1 VRTTLEAGQVVSGF
15 KIVAVRELE
24 ELKASGILARHLVSG
39 TEVFHLL
46 NDDPENLFSFAFAT
60 PSMDSTGVAHIL
72 EHSVLCGSQ
81 RYPLKDAF
89 IVLAQGSL
97 QTFLN
102 AMTFPDKTVYPAA
115 SVNRRDYF
123 NLLSVYG
130 DAVFRPLLTEATF
143 LQEGHRLG
151 FAEDRLVR
159 TGVVY
164 NEMKGNYSSMDAI
177 AGDWAFRSVLPGTP
191 YAFDSGGDP
200 EEIPNLTWDDL
211 RAFHRAR
218 YAPAN
223 CRIFLCGDIPTAD
236 QLAFLDEHFLS
247 GLEPGAR
254 SPSPPKAERWAEPR
268 RLSVPYP
275 AAAGQK
281 STVFLSWLCS
291 DVTDEQESMALAV
304 LAETLL
310 GHDGSPL
317 TRILV
322 ESPLGEDLAP
332 ATGLEA
338 DLRETVLTIG
348 LRGVAPGT
356 GDQLEALILKTLA
369 DLVAGGLPKPEV
381 EAALLAM
388 EFSNREIRRAGGPF
402 SLVWMR
408 RALRGWM
415 HGAQPWDTLLF
426 LPAFAALKKRLAKE
440 PRYLEGLIQRY
451 LLDNPHR
458 ALVSVDAEPGLTERQ
473 EATQAAELERSALA
487 MRESDRQAIRRQAA
501 ELEKIQSRPDTPADL
516 ATIPHISRADL
527 AVEVEYVP
535 RKLYEAGAVPVL
547 AHDLFTNGI
556 TYVDFGLPADVLAPE
571 DYPWLPL
578 LSRCLGALGLP
589 GMDYGQVSSL
599 MARTVGGFHGL
610 LHSSSAAP
618 GASRSVVVPSGVLD
632 LVGRDWLLFRLKAL
646 DDKLDSG
653 LDLVYRLL
661 TESDFTDL
669 RRLQDLVLEFR
680 NDFNASLAPA
690 GHSYAMSRAG
700 RLFSRSRS
708 VEEIWNGITQLEFLH
723 RIAELPLQEIA
734 GRLASLRDRLVNAAG
749 LVLNITGSAAAIGQS
764 LAGLGRFQGFGP
776 PRPRHAASD
785 DAAAFRSPGDDGA
798 VEVHASASL
807 QVGFAALGLK
817 AAPFAGAEQAAELV
831 LAHRLSTGALWEDIR
846 MKGGAYGAFA
856 FPDGLEPVFLL
867 ATYRDPKPLRS
878 LEAFRAALDAA
889 ARTAPD
895 SDELEKAIIGSY
907 AKETRPRTAA
917 DKGMADFLRFLTGI
931 EDSARRRKLQAL
943 VALEPPELSAAAARL
958 ASGWDGSCA
967 TVLAGNNQAGEA
979 AAALGAPVRS
989 LPV

>member
-46 NDDPENLFSFAFAT
+46 NDDEENLFAFAFAT

-72 EHSVLCGSQ
+72 EHSVLCGSR

-143 LQEGHRLG
+143 MQEGHRLG
-151 FAEDRLVR
+151 FVADRLVR

-200 EEIPNLTWDDL
+200 EDIPKLTWEDL
-211 RAFHRAR
+211 RAFHQAR

-223 CRIFLCGDIPTAD
+223 CRVFLCGDIPTAE
-236 QLAFLDEHFLS
+236 QLAFLDAQFLS
-247 GLEPGAR
+247 SLEPGIR
-254 SPSPPKAERWAEPR
+254 SPAPPKAERWTEPR

-275 AAAGQK
+275 AAAAQK

-304 LAETLL
+304 LTEVLL

-317 TRILV
+317 TRVLV

-332 ATGLEA
+332 ATGLEG

-348 LRGVAPGT
+348 LRGVVPGT
-356 GDQLEALILKTLA
+356 GDQLEALILKTLE
-369 DLVAGGLPKPEV
+369 DLAARGLPKPEI
-381 EAALLAM
+381 EAALLSM

-426 LPAFAALKKRLAKE
+426 LPAFTALKERLAKE
-440 PRYLEGLIQRY
+440 PSYLESLIRRY

-473 EATQAAELERSALA
+473 EAALAAELERSAQG
-487 MRESDRQAIRRQAA
+487 MPESERQAIRRRAE
-501 ELEKIQSRPDTPADL
+501 ELEHIQSRPDSPEDL
-516 ATIPHISRADL
+516 AAIPHISRSDL
-527 AVEVEYVP
+527 VPDVENVP
-535 RKLYEAGAVPVL
+535 RRLHHVGPVPLL
-547 AHDLFTNGI
+547 AHDLFTNGVA
-556 TYVDFGLPADVLAPE
+556 YVDFGLPADVLAPE

-589 GMDYGQVSSL
+589 GMDYGEVSSL

-610 LHSSSAAP
+610 LHSSSPAP
-618 GASRSVVVPSGVLD
+618 GASRSAVVPTGVLD

-646 DDKLDSG
+646 DAKLDAG

-661 TESDFTDL
+661 TESDFSDL
-669 RRLQDLVLEFR
+669 RRLKDLVLEFR
-680 NDFNASLAPA
+680 NDFDASLAPA

-708 VEEIWNGITQLEFLH
+708 VEEVWNGLSQLEFLH
-723 RIAELPLQEIA
+723 RIAALPLEEVA
-734 GRLASLRDRLVNAAG
+734 GRLGALRDRLMTAAG
-749 LVLNITGSAAAIGQS
+749 LMLNVTGSAAAIDRS
-764 LAGLGRFQGFGP
+764 LKSLVRFQGFGP
-776 PRPRHAASD
+776 PRPRHPATDDPAS
-785 DAAAFRSPGDDGA
+785 FRSSGDAGA
-798 VEVHASASL
+798 AEVYASAAL

-878 LEAFRAALDAA
+878 LDAFRTALDAA
-889 ARTAPD
+889 ARAAPD
-895 SDELEKAIIGSY
+895 PEELEKAIIGSY

-931 EDSARRRKLQAL
+931 EDAARRRKLEAL
-943 VALEPPELSAAAARL
+943 VALEPPELSAAARRL
-958 ASGWDGSCA
+958 AAGWERSCTA
-967 TVLAGNNQAGEA
+967 VLAGNSQAGEA
-979 AAALGAPVRS
+979 AAALGAAVRR